1 MEARIINLPRITD
14 PRGNLSFIEQC
25 KEIPFEIK
33 RVFYIYDVPAG
44 ESRGTHAHKTN
55 NQLII
60 AASGSFDVFM
70 DDGATQKTVTLNRP
84 FEGLYVPAGIWT
96 QEQSFSSG
104 ALCLVLT
111 DDFFDEDD
119 YIRDHDEYLKYLSE
133 NRPSQ
138 SEQDETVK
146 FLELKKISGL
156 HLEGLHTAAQR
167 VIDSGW
173 YLQGREVA
181 NFEKQYADFIGCKH
195 CIAVANGLDALRLIL
210 RAYIEMGM
218 MQPGDEVIVP
228 ANTYIASIL
237 AITDNNLVPVLVE
250 PKPDTFQIDDDLIEQ
265 AITPKTKAI
274 MIVHLYG
281 RDAYTEKIGDICKRH
296 NLKLVE
302 DNAQAAGCMHITWGG
317 TTPGMAFDPKT
328 TPHDI
333 VRTGSIGDAA
343 GNSFYPGKNLGALG
357 DSGAVTTNNDDLAA
371 VVRALANYGSDKKYV
386 FKYRGLNSRMDEIQA
401 AFLSEKLTTL
411 DEENQARK
419 LIAEYYDTNLTG
431 LPGISIINNTDGAII
446 RDNIY
451 HIYTVLA
458 DKRDEL
464 QKYLAD
470 NGVQTLIHYPIPPHK
485 QECYKEWNHLTLP
498 VTEYIHAHELSLPMS
513 PAMPIADAM
522 KVVKLITKFANG
534 K

>member
-1 MEARIINLPRITD
+1 MEARIIKLPRVTD

-55 NQLII
+55 NQLIV
-60 AASGSFDVFM
+60 AASGSFDVFL
-70 DDGATQKTVTLNRP
+70 DDGITQKTVTLNRP

-119 YIRDHDEYLKYLSE
+119 YIRDHDEYIKYLSE
-133 NRPSQ
+133 NKISKES

-146 FLELKKISGL
+146 FLELKKVSELHLDGL
-156 HLEGLHTAAQR
+156 HAAAQR

-181 NFEKQYADFIGCKH
+181 NFEKQYADFIGSKH

-210 RAYIEMGM
+210 RAYIEMSIM
-218 MQPGDEVIVP
+218 RPGDEVIVP

-250 PKPDTFQIDDDLIEQ
+250 PKADTFQIDEDLIEQ
-265 AITPKTKAI
+265 AITPKTKAV

-281 RDAYTEKIGDICKRH
+281 RDAYAEKIGDICKRH
-296 NLKLVE
+296 NLKLIE
-302 DNAQAAGCMHITWGG
+302 DNAQAAGCRHINWQS
-317 TTPGMAFDPKT
+317 AA
-328 TPHDI
+328 PHEI
-333 VRTGSIGDAA
+333 TRTGNIGDAA

-357 DSGAVTTNNDDLAA
+357 DSGAVTTNDDELAA
-371 VVRALANYGSDKKYV
+371 IVRALANYGSDKKYV
-386 FKYRGLNSRMDEIQA
+386 FKYCGLNSRMDEIQA
-401 AFLSEKLTTL
+401 AFLAEKLTTL

-419 LIAEYYDTNLTG
+419 MIAAFYDKNLSG
-431 LPGISIINNTDGAII
+431 LPGISIINNYDGENLK
-446 RDNIY
+446 DNIY
-451 HIYTVLA
+451 HIYTVFA
-458 DKRDEL
+458 EKRDEL
-464 QKYLAD
+464 QKYLTD
-470 NGVQTLIHYPIPPHK
+470 NGVQTQIHYPIPPHK
-485 QECYKEWNHLTLP
+485 QECYKEWNHLSLP
-498 VTEYIHAHELSLPMS
+498 VTEQIHAKELSLPMS
-513 PAMPIADAM
+513 PAMPVSDAM
-522 KVVKLITKFANG
+522 KVVKLITKFVTG